1 MENYLLEL
9 ITRMNTKYEQLTNIT
24 ETTKWKAIREAETLT
39 DPALFP
45 ILQEI
50 IERNEG
56 KKKEKQEIRSA
67 AYFIFGRLMQK
78 SFNQDACAFFLK
90 RLEVETDKYALC
102 QMLDRVRSWRQ
113 ETGLTIPA
121 TLDISSILTLAK
133 SDDYEVRNAAI
144 KALRA
149 CPRKE
154 SRDALAYYL
163 TLACY
168 LSKQNNAELL
178 AYTIYYTNLA
188 MCDIGEPEDIPLL
201 ERLLKNSNPDI
212 RGTAKSAIRCI
223 RERNG
228 L

>member
-1 MENYLLEL
+1 MRNYLLEL
-9 ITRMNTKYEQLTNIT
+9 ITRINTRDEKFTNST
-24 ETTKWKAIREAETLT
+24 ETTRWKALREAETLT

-50 IERNEG
+50 IEENEG
-56 KKKEKQEIRSA
+56 KKKEKQEIRNA

-78 SFNQDACAFFLK
+78 SFSQDACAFFLK
-90 RLEVETDKYALC
+90 RLEIETDKVVLC
-102 QMLDRVRSWRQ
+102 QMLDRVRSWWQ
-113 ETGLTIPA
+113 EAGITMPA
-121 TLDISSILTLAK
+121 SLDISPILTLAK

-168 LSKQNNAELL
+168 LTTQKNAELL
-178 AYTIYYTNLA
+178 EYAIYYTNLT
-188 MCDIGEPEDIPLL
+188 MCDIGESEDIPLL
-201 ERLLKNSNPDI
+201 ERLLKSNNLDI

-223 RERNG
+223 KERNG

>member
-1 MENYLLEL
+1 MRDYLLEL
-9 ITRMNTKYEQLTNIT
+9 ITRMNTKYEQLTNST
-24 ETTKWKAIREAETLT
+24 ETTRWKALREAETLT

-78 SFNQDACAFFLK
+78 SFSQDACAFFLK
-90 RLEVETDKYALC
+90 RLEVETDKVVLC
-102 QMLDRVRSWRQ
+102 QILDRVWSWRR
-113 ETGLTIPA
+113 ETGITVPA
-121 TLDISSILTLAK
+121 SLDISPILTLTK
-133 SDDYEVRNAAI
+133 SDDYEVRNDAI
-144 KALRA
+144 KALGT

-154 SRDALAYYL
+154 SREALAYYL

-168 LSKQNNAELL
+168 LSTQKNAELL
-178 AYTIYYTNLA
+178 AYTIYYTNLT

-223 RERNG
+223 KERNE